1 MSGVTSA
8 SAVQRFSSI
17 DALRGLTVAAMLLV
31 NGAGDWDHVYGFL
44 EHASWHGA
52 TPADFIFPFFLVIV
66 GVSLSLAFT
75 PKLTQVQVQV
85 QVQAQ
90 AQAQAPMLLLR
101 AIVWRGVK
109 IVALGVALHVLAD
122 LLIPGREFRL
132 LGVLQRIGVG
142 FMAVGIL
149 FVLVRRA
156 VLLYGIFIAILLA
169 YWGLLLW
176 GGSYEPHLNIVDRF
190 DTRWLGSL
198 AYSYDAVTGLAQ
210 EPEGLLSSIPAWASI
225 MMGLQAAHCLRQH
238 QIGKLLVLGVLAMGL
253 GALWSL
259 VLPMN
264 KQLWTPSFV
273 LWTGGFAYVL
283 IALAH
288 DLIDRRGLPA
298 IGVSFGVNAIFA
310 YAGSWVLTC
319 VLTASGGQDW
329 IYAHVFTAWL
339 TPVWGPYMSS
349 VAFALAGTLFF
360 GGIVWGLRQRG
371 WRFSI

>member
-1 MSGVTSA
+1 MSLTLPITVS
-8 SAVQRFSSI
+8 RFSSI

-31 NGAGDWDHVYGFL
+31 NGAGDWDHVFPYL
-44 EHASWHGA
+44 EHAAWHGC

-66 GVSLSLAFT
+66 GVSLSLALT
-75 PKLTQVQVQV
+75 PKL
-85 QVQAQ
+85 
-90 AQAQAPMLLLR
+90 AQAPALLLR
-101 AIVWRGVK
+101 QIFWRGVK
-109 IVALGVALHVLAD
+109 IVALGVALHVVAT

-142 FMAVGIL
+142 FIVVGIL

-156 VLLYGIFIAILLA
+156 LFLYGMFAAILLA

-176 GGSYEPHLNIVDRF
+176 GGSLEPHLNIVDRF
-190 DTRWLGSL
+190 DTYWLGKL
-198 AYSYDAVTGLAQ
+198 AYSYNAVTGLAQ
-210 EPEGLLSSIPAWASI
+210 EPEGLLSSLPAWASI
-225 MMGLQAAHCLRQH
+225 MMGLQAAHCLRH
-238 QIGKLLVLGVLAMGL
+238 QRRGRLLILGVVAMSV

-288 DLIDRRGLPA
+288 ELVDRRAWPA
-298 IGVSFGVNAIFA
+298 FGVSFGVNAIFA

-319 VLTASGGQDW
+319 VLAATGAQDW
-329 IYAHVFTAWL
+329 IYASVFTAWL
-339 TPVWGPYMSS
+339 TPMWGAYMSS
-349 VAFALAGTLFF
+349 MAFALGTTLMF
-360 GGIVWGLRQRG
+360 GIIVWYLRRRH

>member
-1 MSGVTSA
+1 MSVTVPQPA
-8 SAVQRFSSI
+8 AVSFSQRFSSI

-31 NGAGDWDHVYGFL
+31 NGAGDWDHVFPIL
-44 EHASWHGA
+44 EHASWHGS

-75 PKLTQVQVQV
+75 PKLTQTP
-85 QVQAQ
+85 A
-90 AQAQAPMLLLR
+90 LLLR

-122 LLIPGREFRL
+122 FLIPGREFRL
-132 LGVLQRIGVG
+132 LGVLQRIGIGFVVVG
-142 FMAVGIL
+142 GL

-156 VLLYGIFIAILLA
+156 VLLYRIFAAILLG

-176 GGSYEPHLNIVDRF
+176 GGSYDPHVNIVDRF

-210 EPEGLLSSIPAWASI
+210 EPEGLLSSVPAWASI

-238 QIGKLLVLGVLAMGL
+238 QLGKLVLLGVLAMGV

-273 LWTGGFAYVL
+273 LWTGGFAYLL

-288 DLIDRRGLPA
+288 ELVDRRGWPA

-319 VLTASGGQDW
+319 VLAATGAQDW
-329 IYAHVFTAWL
+329 IYGKVFTAWL
-339 TPVWGPYMSS
+339 TPLWGAYMSS
-349 VAFALAGTLFF
+349 MSFALSVTLLF
-360 GGIVWGLRQRG
+360 GGIVWVLRRFH

>member
-44 EHASWHGA
+44 EHASWHGS

-75 PKLTQVQVQV
+75 PKLTQ
-85 QVQAQ
+85 
-90 AQAQAPMLLLR
+90 AQAPALLLR

-109 IVALGVALHVLAD
+109 IIALGVALHVLAE

-142 FMAVGIL
+142 FVVVGSL

-156 VLLYGIFIAILLA
+156 VFLYGIFVAILLA

-176 GGSYEPHLNIVDRF
+176 GGSYDPHLNIVDRF

-198 AYSYDAVTGLAQ
+198 AYSYDVVTGLAQ
-210 EPEGLLSSIPAWASI
+210 EPEGLLSSVPAWASI
-225 MMGLQAAHCLRQH
+225 MMGLQAAHCLRH
-238 QIGKLLVLGVLAMGL
+238 QQRGRLLVLGVLAMGF

-288 DLIDRRGLPA
+288 ELIDRRGLPA

-319 VLTASGGQDW
+319 VLAATGGQDW
-329 IYAHVFTAWL
+329 IYTSVFTAWL

-349 VAFALAGTLFF
+349 MAFALVMTLLF
-360 GGIVWGLRQRG
+360 GAVVWWLRRRH

>member
-1 MSGVTSA
+1 MTVSA
-8 SAVQRFSSI
+8 PTTALFAQRFSSI

-31 NGAGDWDHVYGFL
+31 NGAGDWDHVYAFL

-66 GVSLSLAFT
+66 GVSLSLALT
-75 PKLTQVQVQV
+75 PKLG
-85 QVQAQ
+85 
-90 AQAQAPMLLLR
+90 QAPALLLR
-101 AIVWRGVK
+101 QVGWRGVK
-109 IVALGVALHVLAD
+109 IFALGVALHVLAD

-142 FMAVGIL
+142 FVVVGSL

-156 VLLYGIFIAILLA
+156 SVLYGFFVAILLG

-176 GGSYEPHLNIVDRF
+176 GGSFDPHVNIVDRF

-198 AYSYDAVTGLAQ
+198 AYHYDAVTGLAQ
-210 EPEGLLSSIPAWASI
+210 EPEGLLSSIPAWASV
-225 MMGLQAAHCLRQH
+225 MMGLQAASCLRRH
-238 QIGKLLVLGVLAMGL
+238 ERAKLVGLGVLAMAL
-253 GALWSL
+253 GAVWSL

-273 LWTGGFAYVL
+273 LWTGGFAYLL

-288 DLIDRRGLPA
+288 ELIDRRGVPPV
-298 IGVSFGVNAIFA
+298 GVSFGVNAIFA

-319 VLTASGGQDW
+319 ILTATGSLDRLYVG
-329 IYAHVFTAWL
+329 AFSAWL
-339 TPVWGPYMSS
+339 TPLWGPYMSS
-349 VAFALAGTLFF
+349 MAFALATTLLF
-360 GGIVWGLRQRG
+360 GGLVWGLRRVG

>member
-1 MSGVTSA
+1 MTVSTPASA
-8 SAVQRFSSI
+8 SSVQRFSSI

-31 NGAGDWDHVYGFL
+31 NGAGDWDHVYAFL

-75 PKLTQVQVQV
+75 PKLSQMP
-85 QVQAQ
+85 A
-90 AQAQAPMLLLR
+90 LLLR
-101 AIVWRGVK
+101 QIVWRGLK
-109 IVALGVALHVLAD
+109 IFALGVALHVLAD

-142 FMAVGIL
+142 FMVVGVL

-156 VLLYGIFIAILLA
+156 VFLYGIFAAILLV

-176 GGSYEPHLNIVDRF
+176 GGSYDPHLNIVDRF

-198 AYSYDAVTGLAQ
+198 AYSYDAATGLAQ
-210 EPEGLLSSIPAWASI
+210 EPEGVLSSLPAWASI
-225 MMGLQAAHCLRQH
+225 MMGLQAAYCLRQ
-238 QIGKLLVLGVLAMGL
+238 QQRGRLLVLGVLAMGL

-273 LWTGGFAYVL
+273 LWTGGAAYLL

-288 DLIDRRGLPA
+288 ELIDRRGLPP

-310 YAGSWVLTC
+310 YAGSWILTC
-319 VLTASGGQDW
+319 VLAATGAQDW
-329 IYAHVFTAWL
+329 MYAQVFTAWL
-339 TPVWGPYMSS
+339 TPVWGAYMSS
-349 VAFALAGTLFF
+349 MSFALAMTLVF
-360 GGIVWGLRQRG
+360 GGIVWGLRRIS